1 MMGKSLVLAEK
12 PSVGRELARVLG
24 VNGKNNGYFENN
36 NYIVTWALGHLVTL
50 ADPEH
55 YGEEYKTWRMD
66 TLPILP
72 KHMDL
77 VVIPQSGKQFRTV
90 SSLMKRKDVDEI
102 IIATDAGREGEL
114 VARWII
120 EKAHVKKPMQRL
132 WISSQTDQAIRQ
144 GFAHLEPATKYDNLY
159 RSAQAR
165 SEADWVVGFNTTR
178 ALTCRY
184 NVQLSAGRVQ
194 TPTLAMIV
202 QRERAIRDFKSQPYY
217 EVQGKVNGMHLLYQD
232 KHKHTRFSDKAVC
245 EAVIRRCNKQDAT
258 VSALEVQKKK
268 TAPPALYDLTTLQR
282 DANARYGFSAKET
295 LSIMQRLYE
304 EHKLLTYP
312 RTDSRYLTKDIVQTF
327 PERLQALTSNG
338 YADITRQIRTEK
350 RTIAPGCINDSK
362 VSDHHAIIPTE
373 ERLSKHNLNNN
384 ERRIYELVVKRFLAN
399 FLGAYEYEQTRVHLD
414 VTGEHFTCHGNV
426 TVDLGWKA
434 VDMVTDLDN
443 DDDDHS
449 KNTGLPKLQKGQ
461 VLKGFAATIREGHTK
476 PPARF
481 TEGTLLAAM
490 ENPQG
495 FVDDKHGQSVLH
507 KAGGIGTPATRA
519 DIIEKLFK
527 IFYVE
532 KQGQQLVPTSKGI
545 QLIDIVPDDLT
556 SPLLTAQWEERLEA
570 ISRGKE
576 KAGDFTSDMRTF
588 ATNLVKAVE
597 SADKQYRHDNLTR
610 TPCPECGKFMLEVHT
625 KKGKMLVCQD
635 RECGYRRNL
644 SQTSNARCPK
654 CHKRLQVVGDGDK
667 RIYTC
672 SCGFREKFDRFNKQ
686 LKEKRNTSSKR
697 DVQNYMRKQ
706 KKEESIGSNAFA
718 DAWAKALNNDD

>member
-1 MMGKSLVLAEK
+1 MGKSLVLAEK

-24 VNGKNNGYFENN
+24 VGGKHNGYFENQK
-36 NYIVTWALGHLVTL
+36 YIVTWALGHLVTL

-90 SSLMKRKDVDEI
+90 SSLMKRADVGEI

-120 EKAHVKKPMQRL
+120 EKAHVKKPMRRL

-144 GFAHLEPATKYDNLY
+144 GFAHLEPSAKYDNLY

-184 NVQLSAGRVQ
+184 NAQLSAGRVQ

-202 QRERAIRDFKSQPYY
+202 QRERAIRDFKSTPYY
-217 EVQGKVNGMHLLYQD
+217 EVLANVDGMRLLYQS
-232 KHKHTRFSDKAVC
+232 KNKSTRFSDKSTC
-245 EAVIRRCNKQDAT
+245 ERIVRACNKQSAIVTSIDA
-258 VSALEVQKKK
+258 QKKR
-268 TAPPALYDLTTLQR
+268 TQPPALYDLTTLQR
-282 DANARYGFSAKET
+282 DANARYGFSAKQT
-295 LSIMQRLYE
+295 LSLMQRLYE

-312 RTDSRYLTKDIVQTF
+312 RTDSRYLTKDIVATF
-327 PERLQALTSNG
+327 PERLTALTSNG
-338 YADITRQIRTEK
+338 YADVTRQIRAEK
-350 RTIAPGCINDSK
+350 RQIAPGCINDAK

-373 ERLSKHNLNNN
+373 ERLSKHSLTSD

-399 FLGAYEYEQTRVHLD
+399 FLGPYEYEQTRVTLD
-414 VTGEHFTCHGNV
+414 VNGEHFTCHGNV
-426 TVDLGWKA
+426 TVELGWKGI
-434 VDMVTDLDN
+434 DLIGEEGEPEEDA
-443 DDDDHS
+443 S
-449 KNTGLPKLQKGQ
+449 KNRSLPKLQQGQ
-461 VLKGFAATIREGHTK
+461 TLKGVAVSIREGQTK

-490 ENPQG
+490 ENPQA
-495 FVDDKHGQSVLH
+495 FVSDKHAQSVLH

-527 IFYVE
+527 SFYIE
-532 KQGQQLVPTSKGI
+532 KQGQSLVPTSKGI

-556 SPLLTAQWEERLEA
+556 SPLLTAQWEERLERIA
-570 ISRGKE
+570 RGQE
-576 KAGDFTSDMRTF
+576 KSAAFTNDMRTF
-588 ATNLVKAVE
+588 ATELVRAVKN
-597 SADKQYRHDNLTR
+597 SDKQYRHDNMTR
-610 TPCPECGKFMLEVHT
+610 TPCPNCGKFLLEVKT

-644 SQTSNARCPK
+644 EQTSNARCPK
-654 CHKRLQVVGDGDK
+654 CHKRLTVVGDGDK

-672 SCGFREKFDRFNKQ
+672 SCGFREKFDRFNQELRK
-686 LKEKRNTSSKR
+686 KRNTSSKR

-706 KKEESIGSNAFA
+706 KQQESIGANAFA
-718 DAWAKALNNDD
+718 DAWAKALEKDE

>member
-1 MMGKSLVLAEK
+1 MGKSLVLAEK

-24 VNGKNNGYFENN
+24 VGGKHNGYFENN
-36 NYIVTWALGHLVTL
+36 TYIVTWALGHLVTL

-90 SSLMKRKDVDEI
+90 SSLMKRKDVDNI
-102 IIATDAGREGEL
+102 VIATDAGREGEL

-120 EKAHVKKPMQRL
+120 DKAHVKKPMRRL

-144 GFAHLEPATKYDNLY
+144 GFAHLEPASKYDNLY

-165 SEADWVVGFNTTR
+165 SEADWVVGFNVTR

-184 NVQLSAGRVQ
+184 NAQLSAGRVQ

-217 EVQGKVNGMHLLYQD
+217 EVQASVDGMRLLWQD
-232 KHKHTRFSDKAVC
+232 KNKRTRFSDKSVC
-245 EAVIRRCNKQDAT
+245 ERIVRTCNKQNAT
-258 VSALEVQKKK
+258 VTALDAQKKR

-282 DANARYGFSAKET
+282 DANARYGFSAKQT
-295 LSIMQRLYE
+295 LQIMQRLYE

-312 RTDSRYLTKDIVQTF
+312 RTDSRYLTKDIVATF

-338 YADITRQIRTEK
+338 YGDVTRLIRAEK
-350 RTIAPGCINDSK
+350 RSITPSCINDAK

-373 ERLSKHNLNNN
+373 ERLSKHSLSSD

-399 FLGAYEYEQTRVHLD
+399 FLGPYEYEQTRVHLD
-414 VTGEHFTCHGNV
+414 VNGEHFTCHGNV
-426 TVDLGWKA
+426 TVDLGWKGL
-434 VDMVTDLDN
+434 DLIG
-443 DDDDHS
+443 DDEDQEEDHS
-449 KNTGLPKLQKGQ
+449 KNRSLPKLTKGQ
-461 VLKGFAATIREGHTK
+461 TLKGVNVSIREGQTK

-490 ENPQG
+490 ENPQA
-495 FVDDKHGQSVLH
+495 FVDDKHAQSVLH

-527 IFYVE
+527 SFYVE
-532 KQGQQLVPTSKGI
+532 KQGQSLVPTSKGV

-556 SPLLTAQWEERLEA
+556 SPLLTAQWEERLESIA
-570 ISRGKE
+570 RGKE
-576 KAGDFTSDMRTF
+576 KATAFTGDMRQF
-588 ATNLVKAVE
+588 ATALVGAVKN
-597 SADKQYRHDNLTR
+597 SDKQYRHDNLTR
-610 TPCPECGKFMLEVHT
+610 TPCPECGKFMLEVKT

-635 RECGYRRNL
+635 RECGYRRSLEQN
-644 SQTSNARCPK
+644 SNARCPK
-654 CHKRLQVVGDGDK
+654 CHKRLTIVGDGDK
-667 RIYTC
+667 RIYSCT
-672 SCGFREKFDRFNKQ
+672 CGFREKFDRFNQQ
-686 LKEKRNTSSKR
+686 LKAKRNTSSKR

-706 KKEESIGSNAFA
+706 QKQESIGANAFA
-718 DAWAKALNNDD
+718 DAWAKALGKDE

>member
-1 MMGKSLVLAEK
+1 MGKSLVLAEK

-24 VNGKNNGYFENN
+24 VSGKNNGYFENN
-36 NYIVTWALGHLVTL
+36 RYIVTWALGHLVTL

-66 TLPILP
+66 ALPILP

-90 SSLMKRKDVDEI
+90 SGLMKRKDVDNI

-120 EKAHVKKPMQRL
+120 DKAHIKKPMQRL
-132 WISSQTDQAIRQ
+132 WISSQTDQAIKQ
-144 GFAHLEPATKYDNLY
+144 GFAHLEPSSKYDNLY

-184 NVQLSAGRVQ
+184 NAQLSAGRVQ

-217 EVQGKVNGMHLLYQD
+217 EVQGAVEGMKLLWQNQ
-232 KHKHTRFSDKAVC
+232 KKQTRFSDRSIC
-245 EAVIRRCNKQDAT
+245 EGIIRTCNKQTAT
-258 VSALEVQKKK
+258 VSDLEVQKKK
-268 TAPPALYDLTTLQR
+268 TAPPLLYDLTTLQR

-295 LSIMQRLYE
+295 LSIMQKLYE

-312 RTDSRYLTKDIVQTF
+312 RTDSRYLTKDIISTF
-327 PERLQALTSNG
+327 PQRLQALTSNG
-338 YADITRQIRTEK
+338 YSDVT
-350 RTIAPGCINDSK
+350 RTIREEQRKIAPQCINDAK
-362 VSDHHAIIPTE
+362 VTDHHAIIPTE
-373 ERLSKHNLNNN
+373 ERLSKHALTSN

-414 VTGEHFTCHGNV
+414 VAGEHFTCHGNV
-426 TVDLGWKA
+426 TVDLGWKG
-434 VDMVTDLDN
+434 VDLILEEEDN
-443 DDDDHS
+443 EDHS
-449 KNTGLPKLQKGQ
+449 KNTSLPRLQKGQ
-461 VLKGFAATIREGHTK
+461 SLRGFVATIREGRTK

-490 ENPQG
+490 ENPQA
-495 FVDDKHGQSVLH
+495 FVDSKHAQSVLH

-527 IFYVE
+527 SFYIE
-532 KQGQQLVPTSKGI
+532 KQGQQLVPTSKGV

-556 SPLLTAQWEERLEA
+556 SPVLTAQWEERLEA

-576 KAGDFTSDMRTF
+576 KAAAFTSDMRQF
-588 ATNLVKAVE
+588 ATTLVKAVE
-597 SADKQYRHDNLTR
+597 GSDKQYRHDNLTR
-610 TPCPECGKFMLEVHT
+610 TQCPECGKFMLEVNT

-654 CHKRLQVVGDGDK
+654 CHKRLQVVGDGEK

-706 KKEESIGSNAFA
+706 KKEESIGNNAFA
-718 DAWAKALNNDD
+718 DAWAKALNKDE

>member
-282 DANARYGFSAKET
+282 DANARYGFSA
-295 LSIMQRLYE
+295 
-304 EHKLLTYP
+304 
-312 RTDSRYLTKDIVQTF
+312 
-327 PERLQALTSNG
+327 
-338 YADITRQIRTEK
+338 
-350 RTIAPGCINDSK
+350 
-362 VSDHHAIIPTE
+362 
-373 ERLSKHNLNNN
+373 
-384 ERRIYELVVKRFLAN
+384 
-399 FLGAYEYEQTRVHLD
+399 
-414 VTGEHFTCHGNV
+414 
-426 TVDLGWKA
+426 
-434 VDMVTDLDN
+434 
-443 DDDDHS
+443 
-449 KNTGLPKLQKGQ
+449 
-461 VLKGFAATIREGHTK
+461 
-476 PPARF
+476 
-481 TEGTLLAAM
+481 
-490 ENPQG
+490 
-495 FVDDKHGQSVLH
+495 
-507 KAGGIGTPATRA
+507 
-519 DIIEKLFK
+519 
-527 IFYVE
+527 
-532 KQGQQLVPTSKGI
+532 
-545 QLIDIVPDDLT
+545 
-556 SPLLTAQWEERLEA
+556 
-570 ISRGKE
+570 
-576 KAGDFTSDMRTF
+576 
-588 ATNLVKAVE
+588 
-597 SADKQYRHDNLTR
+597 
-610 TPCPECGKFMLEVHT
+610 
-625 KKGKMLVCQD
+625 
-635 RECGYRRNL
+635 
-644 SQTSNARCPK
+644 
-654 CHKRLQVVGDGDK
+654 
-667 RIYTC
+667 
-672 SCGFREKFDRFNKQ
+672 
-686 LKEKRNTSSKR
+686 
-697 DVQNYMRKQ
+697 
-706 KKEESIGSNAFA
+706 
-718 DAWAKALNNDD
+718 

>member
-373 ERLSKHNLNNN
+373 ERLSK
-384 ERRIYELVVKRFLAN
+384 
-399 FLGAYEYEQTRVHLD
+399 T
-414 VTGEHFTCHGNV
+414 
-426 TVDLGWKA
+426 
-434 VDMVTDLDN
+434 
-443 DDDDHS
+443 
-449 KNTGLPKLQKGQ
+449 
-461 VLKGFAATIREGHTK
+461 
-476 PPARF
+476 
-481 TEGTLLAAM
+481 
-490 ENPQG
+490 
-495 FVDDKHGQSVLH
+495 QS
-507 KAGGIGTPATRA
+507 
-519 DIIEKLFK
+519 
-527 IFYVE
+527 
-532 KQGQQLVPTSKGI
+532 QQ
-545 QLIDIVPDDLT
+545 
-556 SPLLTAQWEERLEA
+556 
-570 ISRGKE
+570 
-576 KAGDFTSDMRTF
+576 
-588 ATNLVKAVE
+588 
-597 SADKQYRHDNLTR
+597 
-610 TPCPECGKFMLEVHT
+610 
-625 KKGKMLVCQD
+625 
-635 RECGYRRNL
+635 
-644 SQTSNARCPK
+644 
-654 CHKRLQVVGDGDK
+654 
-667 RIYTC
+667 
-672 SCGFREKFDRFNKQ
+672 
-686 LKEKRNTSSKR
+686 
-697 DVQNYMRKQ
+697 
-706 KKEESIGSNAFA
+706 
-718 DAWAKALNNDD
+718 